1 MERGEVLFRERQ
13 GVKKKIRGRQAGGLG
28 SELVHVREREGE
40 RARQRESSRMCVI
53 YVCVCV
59 FVHTSVC
66 VCALA
71 LFLSFLCL
79 TTEWGKKARQNI
91 ER

>member
-13 GVKKKIRGRQAGGLG
+13 GVKKKKIRGRQAGGLG

-40 RARQRESSRMCVI
+40 REKAAECVI

-59 FVHTSVC
+59 FVRTCVC
-66 VCALA
+66 VCVRSLC
-71 LFLSFLCL
+71 SFPFFV
-79 TTEWGKKARQNI
+79 
-91 ER
+91 

>member
-1 MERGEVLFRERQ
+1 MGGRGGVERGEVLFRERQ

-28 SELVHVREREGE
+28 SELVHVRERE
-40 RARQRESSRMCVI
+40 RESSRMCVI
-53 YVCVCV
+53 YVCVFV
-59 FVHTSVC
+59 FVRTCVC

-79 TTEWGKKARQNI
+79 TTEWGEKARQNI

>member
-40 RARQRESSRMCVI
+40 REKAAECVI

-59 FVHTSVC
+59 FVRTCVCVC
-66 VCALA
+66 VCARSVP
-71 LFLSFLCL
+71 FLSLFDY
-79 TTEWGKKARQNI
+79 
-91 ER
+91 